1 MADDTNNINNTIGEK
16 IASAFAWVESAASLG
31 LAIRILAGFCA
42 LLFVLDVILH
52 RHSYAPGEGLVGFYC
67 FVGFFAFTLIVLG
80 AKKLRTWILRSEDY
94 YAPNAVDSEEYP
106 ESQLEKLEHS
116 PISASAEQESR
127 Q

>member
-1 MADDTNNINNTIGEK
+1 MADDTHNTNNTIGEK
-16 IASAFAWVESAASLG
+16 IVSAFGWVESTASVG

-42 LLFVLDVILH
+42 LLFVLDIILH

-67 FVGFFAFTLIVLG
+67 FVGFFAFTFIVLG

-94 YAPNAVDSEEYP
+94 YAPHAVDSEEYP
-106 ESQLEKLEHS
+106 ESQLEMIEHS
-116 PISASAEQESR
+116 PIRPSADQERR